1 MAPQP
6 ATPQQGDALWF
17 RFHPQAGH
25 EQRGWRPGVVV
36 SPQAFNHKTGLVL
49 ICPVT
54 NQAKGYPFEVSL
66 DTVPN
71 LSGVILA
78 DQVRSLDWRAR
89 AGDPITRIPEALWE
103 EMVAKIQPLLEPV
116 DY

>member
-1 MAPQP
+1 MASQP
-6 ATPQQGDALWF
+6 SAPRQGDALWF
-17 RFHPQAGH
+17 RFHPQDGR
-25 EQRGWRPGVVV
+25 EQRGWRPGVAV
-36 SPQAFNHKTGLVL
+36 SPHAFNRKTGLVL

-54 NQAKGYPFEVSL
+54 SQIKGYPFEVPL
-66 DTVPN
+66 EGVPE

-89 AGDPITRIPEALWE
+89 AGDRITRLPEALWAD
-103 EMVAKIQPLLEPV
+103 MVAKIRPLIEPA

>member
-1 MAPQP
+1 MTSQPSAPR
-6 ATPQQGDALWF
+6 QGDALWF
-17 RFHPQAGH
+17 RFHPQDGR

-36 SPQAFNHKTGLVL
+36 SPQAFNRKTGLVL

-54 NQAKGYPFEVSL
+54 SQAKGYPFEVSL
-66 DTVPN
+66 EAVSS

-89 AGDPITRIPEALWE
+89 AGDPITRLPEALWAD
-103 EMVAKIQPLLEPV
+103 MAAKIRPLLEPA